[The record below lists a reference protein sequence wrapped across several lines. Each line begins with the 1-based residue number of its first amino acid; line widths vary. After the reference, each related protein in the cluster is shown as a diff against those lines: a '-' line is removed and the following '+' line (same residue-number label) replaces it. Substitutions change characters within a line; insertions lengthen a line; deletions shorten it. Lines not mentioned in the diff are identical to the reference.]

1 MNHLAPRNA
10 LAPPADASGIIRRA
24 TELGARF
31 AEGAAADDRAARLR
45 AENFAD
51 LHAAGLLALSVPAAW
66 GGADAGLGTAVEVV
80 RQIGR
85 GEPATALILSMQLI
99 QHAVLAAGM
108 ADGRGWPASVYDRL
122 ARGAV
127 ADGELIN
134 ALRVEPALGTP
145 ARGGLPATTGR
156 RVAGGFL
163 LSGHKIFSTGIP
175 VLHWLAVWARTDDDQ
190 PLVGTFLV
198 PRAASGIRVIET
210 WDHLGLRAS
219 ASQDVVFED
228 VFIPEEYAVD
238 VRPPAAWGA
247 GPDPVHQAW
256 NAALLGAMY
265 LGIAEAARDW
275 LAGYLRDRT
284 PANLGAPLASLP
296 RMQAAIGEIA
306 ARLRVGRRL
315 LGSLAAEFDG
325 GAVPALIE
333 SQVVK
338 QRVTEDAIAAVQQA
352 VALIGNAGLT
362 RSNPLERHLRDVL
375 CGRIHTPQD
384 DSVFAGAG
392 RAALEGG
399 F

>member
-1 MNHLAPRNA
+1 
-10 LAPPADASGIIRRA
+10 
-24 TELGARF
+24 
-31 AEGAAADDRAARLR
+31 
-45 AENFAD
+45 
-51 LHAAGLLALSVPAAW
+51 
-66 GGADAGLGTAVEVV
+66 
-80 RQIGR
+80 
-85 GEPATALILSMQLI
+85 
-99 QHAVLAAGM
+99 
-108 ADGRGWPASVYDRL
+108 
-122 ARGAV
+122 
-127 ADGELIN
+127 
-134 ALRVEPALGTP
+134 
-145 ARGGLPATTGR
+145 
-156 RVAGGFL
+156 VAGGFL

-175 VLHWLAVWARTDDDQ
+175 VLHWLAVWARTDDEA

-198 PRAASGIRVIET
+198 PRAAAGIRVIET

-219 ASQDVVFED
+219 ASHDVVFED
-228 VFIPEEYAVD
+228 VFVPEEYAVD
-238 VRPPAAWGA
+238 IRPPAAWGG

-275 LAGYLRDRT
+275 LAFYLRDRA

-306 ARLRVGRRL
+306 ARLRVARRL
-315 LGSLAAEFDG
+315 LGSLADEFDG
-325 GAVPALIE
+325 GTVPALIE

-362 RSNPLERHLRDVL
+362 RTNPLERHLRDVL

-384 DSVFAGAG
+384 DSVFAAAG